1 MINDLNLRILNV
13 CLKVN
18 INQNNNWNIVNI
30 MLKRRGKVSKQ
41 KRTSDSI
48 TKKMLD
54 TWPLKS
60 FEHMYIMNT
69 FFLEVCHGDI
79 MLALTDVSKYVPKG

>member
-1 MINDLNLRILNV
+1 MINDLNLRILNI

-18 INQNNNWNIVNI
+18 INQNNYWNIVNI
-30 MLKRRGKVSKQ
+30 MLKKRGTDYKQ

-48 TKKMLD
+48 TKKIVD

-60 FEHMYIMNT
+60 FEHI
-69 FFLEVCHGDI
+69 CI
-79 MLALTDVSKYVPKG
+79 